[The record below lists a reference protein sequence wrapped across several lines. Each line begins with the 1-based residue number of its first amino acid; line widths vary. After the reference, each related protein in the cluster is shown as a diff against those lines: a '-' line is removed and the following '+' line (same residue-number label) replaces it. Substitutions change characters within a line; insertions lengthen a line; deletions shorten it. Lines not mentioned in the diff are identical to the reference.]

1 MSKSI
6 ADLNTKLFVQIEMLE
21 NEDMTDEELNK
32 AIKRSEA
39 VVKVADV
46 IIKNANLALE
56 AQKQFDEYGTGR
68 TVDIPLLGISNE
80 GLMIENKNLRRRLA
94 DKEAMYD

>member
-1 MSKSI
+1 MNNLNNLNEILFQQLKALDDPKLSNEEFEKQVTK
-6 ADLNTKLFVQIEMLE
+6 AD
-21 NEDMTDEELNK
+21 
-32 AIKRSEA
+32 A
-39 VVKVADV
+39 VVKLSNV
-46 IIKNANLALE
+46 ILNNAKLALD

-94 DKEAMYD
+94 DREAF